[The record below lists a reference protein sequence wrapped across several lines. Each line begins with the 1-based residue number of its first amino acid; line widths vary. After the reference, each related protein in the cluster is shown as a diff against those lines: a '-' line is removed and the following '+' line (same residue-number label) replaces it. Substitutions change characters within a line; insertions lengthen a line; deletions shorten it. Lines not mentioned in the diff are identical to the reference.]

1 MTNSHN
7 QARQGGEIE
16 ITPAM
21 VVAGVKR
28 IRKSLDEAGLGSAEA
43 VVVLEILE
51 TALLAAP
58 NGLRDS
64 LTPETKLEILMRA
77 RRYL

>member
-1 MTNSHN
+1 MADSHN
-7 QARQGGEIE
+7 QARQGGKIE

-21 VVAGVKR
+21 VAAGVRR
-28 IRKSLDEAGLGSAEA
+28 IRKSLDEAALGSAEP

-58 NGLRDS
+58 NGLQNS
-64 LTPETKLEILMRA
+64 LTPETKLEILMRT
-77 RRYL
+77 RPYL